1 MSSSSF
7 QLLMNQTIR
16 NLKQTVCRI
25 DNTLIKL
32 SPNDHLEILEI
43 AARAVGG
50 GVKANRSKCQS
61 AVDYMGHRINGK
73 GIHSV
78 EKKGGTYSMG
88 SEVQHILFGPT
99 KPLSAVYP

>member
-1 MSSSSF
+1 
-7 QLLMNQTIR
+7 MNQTIR

-50 GVKANRSKCQS
+50 GWKQIDRNASLQWTIWVIELMEKE
-61 AVDYMGHRINGK
+61 Y
-73 GIHSV
+73 IHWK
-78 EKKGGTYSMG
+78 KKGGTYSMG

-99 KPLSAVYP
+99 KPLLAVYP